1 MGEREYD
8 QWGERIKP
16 RAVETY
22 VVKKR
27 GLSVRKIMIAIAIVA
42 SVLYFALISLAL
54 LLFLGVPFLILLG
67 FGLRTI
73 FERRMLS
80 HQNGLASVLVLAT
93 EKNAPLAPAIEA
105 YSELC
110 SGKYRVR
117 ARDLAERLADGELL
131 PRALAEIPSIL
142 PVDDQLLIR
151 VAFYRG
157 DLSATLRGLLVRGER
172 FSETLGSIAGE
183 NSYLFFLFFVVL
195 SVYEFTAKFLAPKYV
210 TIIETFH
217 IPIPFV
223 LEKLSALD
231 SSFVN
236 VPVLDLVRFGL
247 AAALLI
253 ALFGRLF
260 GFWRRGIP
268 ILRGLITRSDTL
280 LIVRSLAIVAAAN
293 RPLSDAIE
301 VLARSFP
308 KRSVRRR
315 LERALERIEAGDDWL
330 DALLSKSLITRD
342 DHRLLD
348 SARRAG
354 NLEWALKE
362 LADQGRRRLERR
374 NRTIAAVVNVFAIMT
389 AGGIIFML
397 ALAYYYPL
405 VVLIQRM
412 ANL

>member
-1 MGEREYD
+1 MGELEYD

-42 SVLYFALISLAL
+42 TALYFALISLAL

-73 FERRMLS
+73 FERRLS
-80 HQNGLASVLVLAT
+80 THQNGLASVLVLAA

-105 YSELC
+105 YAELC

-157 DLSATLRGLLVRGER
+157 DLSATLRGLLVRGKR

-195 SVYEFTAKFLAPKYV
+195 SVYEFTAKFLVPKYV
-210 TIIETFH
+210 TIIESFH

-293 RPLSDAIE
+293 RPLSDAID
-301 VLARSFP
+301 VLSRSFP

-315 LERALERIEAGDDWL
+315 LESALERIEAGGDWL

-374 NRTIAAVVNVFAIMT
+374 NRSIAAVVNVFAIMT

>member
-42 SVLYFALISLAL
+42 TVLYFALISLAL

-73 FERRMLS
+73 FERRLS
-80 HQNGLASVLVLAT
+80 THQNGLASVLVLAA
-93 EKNAPLAPAIEA
+93 EKNAPLASAIEA
-105 YSELC
+105 YAELC

-157 DLSATLRGLLVRGER
+157 DLSATLRGLLVRGKR

-195 SVYEFTAKFLAPKYV
+195 SVYEFTAKFLVPKYV
-210 TIIETFH
+210 TIIESFH

-293 RPLSDAIE
+293 RPLSDAID
-301 VLARSFP
+301 VLSRSFP

-315 LERALERIEAGDDWL
+315 LESALERIEAGGDWL

-374 NRTIAAVVNVFAIMT
+374 NRSIAAVVNVFAIMT

>member
-16 RAVETY
+16 SAVETY

-27 GLSVRKIMIAIAIVA
+27 VFTVRKIMIATAIVA
-42 SVLYFALISLAL
+42 TVLYFALISLAL
-54 LLFLGVPFLILLG
+54 LFYLAIPFLILLG
-67 FGLRTI
+67 FGLMSI
-73 FERRMLS
+73 HERRLFS
-80 HQNGLASVLVLAT
+80 HQNGLASVLVVAS

-105 YSELC
+105 YAELC

-131 PRALAEIPSIL
+131 PRALSAIPSIL

-157 DLSATLRGLLVRGER
+157 DLSATLRGLLDRGKR
-172 FSETLGSIAGE
+172 FSESLGSIAGE
-183 NSYLFFLFFVVL
+183 NAYLYCLFFVVL
-195 SVYEFTAKFLAPKYV
+195 SVYEFTAKFIVPKYV
-210 TIIETFH
+210 VMLEDFRM
-217 IPIPFV
+217 PIPFV
-223 LEKLSALD
+223 LEKLSAID
-231 SSFVN
+231 SSIIN
-236 VPVLDLVRFGL
+236 PPVLDLVRFGL

-253 ALFGRLF
+253 TLFLNRF
-260 GFWRRGIP
+260 GFGGRGIP
-268 ILRGLITRSDTL
+268 LLRGLVTRTDTL
-280 LIVRSLAIVAAAN
+280 LIVRALAIVSAAK

-301 VLARSFP
+301 VLARSYP
-308 KRSVRRR
+308 RRSVRAG
-315 LERALERIEAGDDWL
+315 LEIALERIDSGVDWL
-330 DALLSKSLITRD
+330 DALLSKGLITRND
-342 DHRLLD
+342 RQLLD

-354 NLEWALKE
+354 NLEWALEE
-362 LADQGRRRLERR
+362 LADQGRRKLVRR
-374 NRTIAAVVNVFAIMT
+374 NRSIGAVVNVFAIIT
-389 AGGIIFML
+389 AGGIVFML

>member
-1 MGEREYD
+1 MSERKYD

-42 SVLYFALISLAL
+42 TVLYFALISLAL
-54 LLFLGVPFLILLG
+54 LLFLGVPFLILFG

-73 FERRMLS
+73 FERRLS
-80 HQNGLASVLVLAT
+80 THQNGLASVLVLAT
-93 EKNAPLAPAIEA
+93 EKNAPLSPAIEA

-157 DLSATLRGLLVRGER
+157 DLSATLRGLLVRGKR

-195 SVYEFTAKFLAPKYV
+195 SVFEFTAKFLAPKYV
-210 TIIETFH
+210 AILEDFH
-217 IPIPFV
+217 MPIPFV

-293 RPLSDAIE
+293 RPLSDAID

-308 KRSVRRR
+308 KRSVRHR
-315 LERALERIEAGDDWL
+315 LDSALERIEAGGDWL
-330 DALLSKSLITRD
+330 DALLNKRLITRD

-374 NRTIAAVVNVFAIMT
+374 NRSIAAVVNVFAIMT
-389 AGGIIFML
+389 AGGIVFML
-397 ALAYYYPL
+397 ALAYFYPL

>member
-1 MGEREYD
+1 MSEREYD

-42 SVLYFALISLAL
+42 TALYFALISLAL

-73 FERRMLS
+73 FERRLS
-80 HQNGLASVLVLAT
+80 THQNGLASVLVLAA

-105 YSELC
+105 YAELC

-157 DLSATLRGLLVRGER
+157 DLSATLRGLLVRGKR

-195 SVYEFTAKFLAPKYV
+195 SVYEFTAKFLVPKYV
-210 TIIETFH
+210 TIIESFH

-293 RPLSDAIE
+293 RPLSDAID

-315 LERALERIEAGDDWL
+315 LESALERIEAGGDWL
-330 DALLSKSLITRD
+330 DALLNKRLITRD

>member
-172 FSETLGSIAGE
+172 FSETLGSIAGSF
-183 NSYLFFLFFVVL
+183 NYLLLLCVILCSVLMYEQYYVSPQYNAMFQGFSIPEPLVFVK
-195 SVYEFTAKFLAPKYV
+195 FTYFYNHYIYPPLL
-210 TIIETFH
+210 H
-217 IPIPFV
+217 
-223 LEKLSALD
+223 
-231 SSFVN
+231 
-236 VPVLDLVRFGL
+236 LVRFGL

-268 ILRGLITRSDTL
+268 ILRGLITRTDTL

-315 LERALERIEAGDDWL
+315 LERALERIEAGGDWL

-389 AGGIIFML
+389 AGGIVFML
-397 ALAYYYPL
+397 ALAYFYPL

-412 ANL
+412 ANI